1 MVQSTIAFLNK
12 LSDDIYEFS
21 MADICWLRFY
31 QNRIIIT
38 MFVCMLWFWFRGRP
52 WVLSQHPFGGFWK
65 GSLMSLFNQFKYL
78 LIEHWCK
85 KTKVYYSYS
94 RNTMK
99 TKIKFPTF
107 NKICVSRIKDFRF
120 WIQTFRHNFIIYV
133 KL

>member
-1 MVQSTIAFLNK
+1 MVLSTRTRLLIAFLNK
-12 LSDDIYEFS
+12 FSVDIYEFS
-21 MADICWLRFY
+21 MAEICWLRFY

-99 TKIKFPTF
+99 TKIKFPNL
-107 NKICVSRIKDFRF
+107 NKIRLTLDFEYKHLG
-120 WIQTFRHNFIIYV
+120 IS
-133 KL
+133 L